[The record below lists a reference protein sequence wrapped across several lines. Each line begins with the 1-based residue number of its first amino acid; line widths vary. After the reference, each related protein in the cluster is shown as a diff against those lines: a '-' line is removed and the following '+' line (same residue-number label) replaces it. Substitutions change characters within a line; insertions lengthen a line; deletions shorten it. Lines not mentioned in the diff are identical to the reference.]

1 MLGRVGG
8 VGAFM
13 SSDRAT
19 ILRLPLP
26 ADVTADDDVAA
37 EDGARGHLVVARVRD
52 DARGHWELDGRGV
65 DDAHHVARAG
75 RLEHAEEGP
84 VAAVL

>member
-8 VGAFM
+8 VGASM

-26 ADVTADDDVAA
+26 ADVAADDDVAA
-37 EDGARGHLVVARVRD
+37 EDVYYGNVRTGETRWD
-52 DARGHWELDGRGV
+52 
-65 DDAHHVARAG
+65 
-75 RLEHAEEGP
+75 P
-84 VAAVL
+84 P